1 MLDALFS
8 NDRKKEPWKEKFEY
22 DTFFLTK
29 VVIDFA

>member
-8 NDRKKEPWKEKFEY
+8 NDRKKEPGKEKFKYEM
-22 DTFFLTK
+22 FFLTK